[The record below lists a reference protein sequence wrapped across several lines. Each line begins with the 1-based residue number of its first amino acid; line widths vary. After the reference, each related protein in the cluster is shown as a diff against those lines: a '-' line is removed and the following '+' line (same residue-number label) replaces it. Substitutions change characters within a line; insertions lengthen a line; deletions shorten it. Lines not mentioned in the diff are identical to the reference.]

1 MEKRFTHWVSPKLEA
16 RPNPAKGFW
25 GLYANTFIPKGELVI
40 CWGGDVVTGA
50 QLAQLSYREQEHSI
64 QIEDD
69 LYQVPVR
76 EPEPGDY
83 ANHSCEPNAGLSSS
97 ITLVTLR
104 DIWPGEE
111 LCFDY
116 AMSDSTP
123 YCEFTC
129 GCGAPSCRGQIT
141 GNDWMLP
148 ELQARYDGYFSP
160 YLQRRIDRMRL
171 ERMSQMAELEVEA
184 RHTAVRR

>member
-1 MEKRFTHWVSPKLEA
+1 M
-16 RPNPAKGFW
+16 
-25 GLYANTFIPKGELVI
+25 
-40 CWGGDVVTGA
+40 
-50 QLAQLSYREQEHSI
+50 
-64 QIEDD
+64 
-69 LYQVPVR
+69 
-76 EPEPGDY
+76 
-83 ANHSCEPNAGLSSS
+83 SSS

-129 GCGAPSCRGQIT
+129 GCGAPSCRGEIT

-171 ERMSQMAELEVEA
+171 ERMSQMAEAEME
-184 RHTAVRR
+184 VRRTAARR